1 MTPWPWGPETELQ
14 KARRIAIAY
23 RNHFHTANPTVCD
36 VLDAA
41 MVEHGQTW
49 LLPRPVLYDD
59 TDAVTTAVAAELV
72 GRSAAVIRRWA
83 ATDHPDRPGKLLPAF
98 GWDGPSRTYL
108 VGEVREAAAISAARL
123 TYHRPDTPAEAT

>member
-36 VLDAA
+36 IIDTA
-41 MVEHGQTW
+41 MAEHGQTW

-59 TDAVTTAVAAELV
+59 TDAVTTAAAAELV
-72 GRSAAVIRRWA
+72 GRPVSVIRRWA
-83 ATDHPDRPGKLLPAF
+83 ATAHPERDGQLLPHF

-108 VGEVREAAAISAARL
+108 VGDVRAAAAISTARL
-123 TYHRPDTPAEAT
+123 TYRRPDTPNVAT